1 MLCLGYSNTTAV
13 GGRVNIN
20 LIIFLC
26 RDVSHDKHFL
36 LIIFVCQF
44 NVYHQTLYSNFDKK
58 NIYHCKYSAHSLF
71 TLQLMLYIVHMS
83 LICHHFELFEI
94 ISHTHY

>member
-1 MLCLGYSNTTAV
+1 MLCLGYSNTTAM

-58 NIYHCKYSAHSLF
+58 TSIIVNTVHIVYLHYS
-71 TLQLMLYIVHMS
+71 
-83 LICHHFELFEI
+83 
-94 ISHTHY
+94 